1 MRSVQRQGCSKSRPL
16 LFPAHWPCC
25 VSSPWLKS
33 ELRAGLHQLM
43 SCSSQTQPEPN
54 SPLDLGVHRVPVFQG
69 VPRRKQKSGV
79 KSGQHMSKP
88 SRRNRCHERTFQSIR
103 PPNLVLLSSVRERT
117 RTSLPRAWTA
127 GRENYVASYD
137 CARWVPCH
145 RQREVRSQNEREG
158 LTRAGPQEMFIW
170 TLLLS
175 LVFLDQIYGLKKRRV
190 KNKAHSHPSS

>member
-1 MRSVQRQGCSKSRPL
+1 MAGTLVEEDMQNEG
-16 LFPAHWPCC
+16 AGA
-25 VSSPWLKS
+25 
-33 ELRAGLHQLM
+33 EGRAARKFTVGQFDG
-43 SCSSQTQPEPN
+43 
-54 SPLDLGVHRVPVFQG
+54 PLDLLWSLIREQQINIYDIPIAHIVDSGKGELCFQD
-69 VPRRKQKSGV
+69 
-79 KSGQHMSKP
+79 
-88 SRRNRCHERTFQSIR
+88 
-103 PPNLVLLSSVRERT
+103 
-117 RTSLPRAWTA
+117 
-127 GRENYVASYD
+127 VASYD